1 MVAFVGGYRW
11 ENACPPLPWV
21 WPEMPRPF
29 HRPEADDPSPFTLPP
44 RAGLDGELYT
54 ITGIGG
60 CEESF
65 TLDAKG
71 ETMVECRGK
80 FSEGCVLMNGGK
92 HTGFEGRAYMVGGF
106 GWSILQFTMK
116 SGESFTAVVY
126 KRVGKYRMDF
136 FPGMLA
142 SPPQDGSGLVA
153 QLFVS
158 GEVEREG
165 TLVIMQECAL
175 EMPCATMCAML
186 AGGMF

>member
-1 MVAFVGGYRW
+1 MGS
-11 ENACPPLPWV
+11 PP
-21 WPEMPRPF
+21 
-29 HRPEADDPSPFTLPP
+29 S
-44 RAGLDGELYT
+44 GLDGELYT
-54 ITGIGG
+54 ISGIGG

-80 FSEGCVLMNGGK
+80 FSEGCVVMSGGK

-142 SPPQDGSGLVA
+142 NPPQDGSGLVA

-165 TLVIMQECAL
+165 TLVIMQECAV
-175 EMPCATMCAML
+175 EMPCATVCAML